1 MQVPK
6 NRNAT
11 ATEILPHKNVVFEAV
26 GGDGEAGRSGCDGQ
40 SGMDGLPGEDA
51 TKVQDATVSS
61 YLCFMSFVKSHFV
74 LGWDTWWKWW
84 EVSHSQSLMLEPS
97 TDCSS
102 AGTGTNGGDAG
113 NGGQFRLYVDED
125 KTYLLLAASWEVR
138 GGKGGVKGEHGTP
151 GPGGKG
157 GKGGQGITW

>member
-1 MQVPK
+1 MQVPE
-6 NRNAT
+6 NRNPT

-61 YLCFMSFVKSHFV
+61 YLCLSSFVKSHFV

-84 EVSHSQSLMLEPS
+84 EVSHS
-97 TDCSS
+97 
-102 AGTGTNGGDAG
+102 
-113 NGGQFRLYVDED
+113 
-125 KTYLLLAASWEVR
+125 
-138 GGKGGVKGEHGTP
+138 
-151 GPGGKG
+151 
-157 GKGGQGITW
+157 